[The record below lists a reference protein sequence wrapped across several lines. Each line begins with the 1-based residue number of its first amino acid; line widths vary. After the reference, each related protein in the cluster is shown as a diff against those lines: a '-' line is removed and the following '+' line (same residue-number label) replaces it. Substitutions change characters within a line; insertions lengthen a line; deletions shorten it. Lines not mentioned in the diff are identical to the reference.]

1 MKMTKRK
8 TIIAVMVFTLT
19 ILHPSLISSQSAEDK
34 KAKPV
39 ATDPAEESMRKEIEF
54 LKLQKEYLE
63 AKSKLEEEQ
72 KKLSQQ
78 KINDTINDLRIKN
91 ALEDEKTKDAF
102 RKFQQENN
110 DIQLE
115 LNKIRLESTKKI
127 EDMKNLETRIF
138 QMETQIKKQKK
149 TDEIK
154 NMVIGEVRYPA
165 NPLQGRKIVISDRK
179 MELDGPITY
188 DSAAE
193 IVRLIDFYNNQSDSK
208 PIFLVIESSPGGSV
222 MAGYQ
227 ILSAMKSSRAPI
239 YVVVKS
245 YAASMAAVITT
256 SADKSYALDHA
267 IILHHQIRGD
277 NYGNITQQKEML
289 KFIEEWSERI
299 MGPVAKKMG
308 ITTQEFIKKMY
319 AHNSDG
325 DWMEFADGAVKIKW
339 ITGTISEIEDHSIR
353 MREEMQSSLAIRPG
367 VLVNTKTDIHQEK
380 KSGALPPLRPFDV
393 YHLYDPYGQYSAGV
407 AK

>member
-1 MKMTKRK
+1 MKIRKKR
-8 TIIAVMVFTLT
+8 IHSLFIAIAVMVLVPIAVF
-19 ILHPSLISSQSAEDK
+19 PQAPEEK
-34 KAKPV
+34 KGQTV
-39 ATDPAEESMRKEIEF
+39 ATDPAEESIRKEIEF
-54 LKLQKEYLE
+54 LKLQKEFLE

-91 ALEDEKTKDAF
+91 ALEEEKNKEVF
-102 RKFQQENN
+102 RKFQQESN

-149 TDEIK
+149 TDETK
-154 NMVIGEVRYPA
+154 NIVIGEVRYPA
-165 NPLQGRKIVISDRK
+165 NPLQGKKIIISDRK
-179 MELDGPITY
+179 MELNGPITY

-193 IVRLIDFYNNQSDSK
+193 IVRLIDFYNNHSDSK

-245 YAASMAAVITT
+245 YAASMAAVITS

-277 NYGNITQQKEML
+277 NYGNITQQKETL

-325 DWMEFADGAVKIKW
+325 DWMEFSDGAAKTKW
-339 ITGTISEIEDHSIR
+339 ITSTISEIEDHSIR
-353 MREEMQSSLAIRPG
+353 MREDMESSLAVRPG
-367 VLVNTKTDIHQEK
+367 VFVDTKTENVQEK
-380 KSGALPPLRPFDV
+380 KSGVLPPLQPFDV
-393 YHLYDPYGQYSAGV
+393 YHLYDPYGQYSSGAV
-407 AK
+407 K